1 MIQESQSTFLIFF
14 AKESKKMILETKN
27 RKINLVFTTRKIV
40 NISNI
45 LKVNNQR
52 LNKSYIETIV
62 GQWKRLKVE
71 TVEDAMHLTEK
82 EHKKIKK
89 MMESKKEKKSIYYKQ
104 KNKEESLPEW
114 FDKEMEKENISK
126 EEQEELNNLLE
137 NLT

>member
-1 MIQESQSTFLIFF
+1 MIEQHL
-14 AKESKKMILETKN
+14 N
-27 RKINLVFTTRKIV
+27 PGIV
-40 NISNI
+40 NVLLSYV

>member
-1 MIQESQSTFLIFF
+1 MIEQHL
-14 AKESKKMILETKN
+14 N
-27 RKINLVFTTRKIV
+27 PGIV
-40 NISNI
+40 NVLLSYV

-89 MMESKKEKKSIYYKQ
+89 MMESKKEKKSIYYK
-104 KNKEESLPEW
+104 EESLPEW